1 MTTDNSDQKAALAQA
16 EHDADDRR
24 TSYDGNVA
32 NAVADASNQQRAQFE
47 GQMTEAKLAAATM
60 KHAFDQLTT
69 ENTELKAAFDSH
81 LAKAEY
87 DAGDMKASIIGVLC
101 TLILHIY
108 LLLPLSLFHFSQV
121 AFDKLTVDN
130 AHQQASAAVAA
141 ATAADKQAGFD
152 IRMAKAEHDAGGMK
166 ASFPVTM
173 MSLMSPHSKSQIP
186 HSIAHPDPSLN
197 RTYFFSLP
205 ISFLI
210 RMPSISSL
218 WTVLTSRPVQ

>member
-1 MTTDNSDQKAALAQA
+1 MAQA

-24 TSYDGNVA
+24 TSYDGNMA
-32 NAVADASNQQRAQFE
+32 NAMADASNQQRAQFE

-60 KHAFDQLTT
+60 KRAFDQLTT

-166 ASFPVTM
+166 ASFPVKMT
-173 MSLMSPHSKSQIP
+173 SLMSPHSSYSKSPIP
-186 HSIAHPDPSLN
+186 HSIAHTFPHS
-197 RTYFFSLP
+197 TSSFSGCL
-205 ISFLI
+205 
-210 RMPSISSL
+210 R
-218 WTVLTSRPVQ
+218 